1 MNHISPAYI
10 FCYISIVVVF
20 FCGLFY
26 GNSVLIFIKPISSLT
41 LIWIYFDNRKKV
53 SVLYPLIIGIII
65 INDVLVLKDFD
76 LYFEYISILLLL
88 YYFLCSYL
96 LLPFISL
103 KDIKYKEML
112 SPSVVIGVLLVVYL
126 ALSIFNMTMPGFQDA
141 IGYGVIIVISLFYFL
156 GCCFIIYLRNRY
168 KYSYYLLIA
177 ASACVLVNALVPIQE
192 LYHNNIIFE
201 SIIYSVD
208 IIAMLFYLKFLIG
221 TESKEEISGSNFI

>member
-1 MNHISPAYI
+1 MSYLSSAYV

-26 GNSVLIFIKPISSLT
+26 GNSVLVFIKPISSLT

-65 INDVLVLKDFD
+65 INDVLVLKNFD
-76 LYFEYISILLLL
+76 LYFEYISILLML

-112 SPSVVIGVLLVVYL
+112 SPSVVIGVLLVIYL
-126 ALSIFNMTMPGFQDA
+126 TLSIFNMTMPGFQDA
-141 IGYGVIIVISLFYFL
+141 IGYGVIIVISLLYFL
-156 GCCFIIYLRNRY
+156 GCCFIIYLRNKY
-168 KYSYYLLIA
+168 QYSYYLLIA
-177 ASACVLVNALVPIQE
+177 ASSCALVNALVPIQE
-192 LYHNNIIFE
+192 LYYNNVIFE
-201 SIIYSVD
+201 AIIYSVD
-208 IIAMLFYLKFLIG
+208 VIAMLFYLKFLVS
-221 TESKEEISGSNFI
+221 TKPMEETKGSNFI

>member
-1 MNHISPAYI
+1 M
-10 FCYISIVVVF
+10 
-20 FCGLFY
+20 
-26 GNSVLIFIKPISSLT
+26 
-41 LIWIYFDNRKKV
+41 
-53 SVLYPLIIGIII
+53 LYPLIIGIII

-103 KDIKYKEML
+103 KNIKYKEML
-112 SPSVVIGVLLVVYL
+112 SPSVVIGILLVVYL

-192 LYHNNIIFE
+192 LYHNNVIFE